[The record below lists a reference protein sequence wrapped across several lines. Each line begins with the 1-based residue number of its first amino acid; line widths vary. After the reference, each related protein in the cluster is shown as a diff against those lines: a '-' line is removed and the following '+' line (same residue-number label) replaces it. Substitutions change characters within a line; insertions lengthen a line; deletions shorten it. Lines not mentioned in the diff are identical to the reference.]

1 MRNIFTVVKNQ
12 ELKELV
18 ADFVSDSIEANQ
30 KVTIAAKF
38 DYEGLPKFAS
48 DTRFQI
54 LHQVEGEPKN
64 KLGATFY
71 DKFKNFRV

>member
-1 MRNIFTVVKNQ
+1 MRNIFSVVKNQ

-18 ADFVSDSIEANQ
+18 ADFVSDSLEANQ

-54 LHQVEGEPKN
+54 L
-64 KLGATFY
+64 
-71 DKFKNFRV
+71 D